1 MENTQRYFLAVWIV
15 AVAPHSSGV
24 LERDDTTIAAS
35 VRVSGD
41 AFVVGA
47 GSAGGG
53 ECPVWGG
60 ARST

>member
-1 MENTQRYFLAVWIV
+1 MSCTSQSRRILVAV

-35 VRVSGD
+35 VRVSVD